1 MKLFFDARYIRTD
14 FHDGISRY
22 STELAGAVYAQKPD
36 TIFLIWHADQAK
48 LLPANAEIMM
58 FHSPASWREPFSA
71 LFLNKYHPDIL
82 FSPMQTIGTIGQ
94 KFKTILTVHDLIY
107 YRHRTPPR
115 GINPLLRIGWF
126 LYHVSYIPQRLLL
139 KGASIVATVSHTSK
153 HDIENATLTNRPI
166 IVVPNAP
173 QKLAEL
179 VPSRPDSSLPPIHLI
194 YMGSS
199 MPYKNI
205 ETLVRGMAFLPD
217 FQLHILSRIPAKR
230 KKELKHLAGTSDIV
244 FHNGVTDA
252 EYAHLLTDRALL
264 VSASVD
270 EGYGLPLA
278 ESLALG
284 VPVIVSDLAIFHEVA
299 GEGALYFN
307 PHSPADFAAK
317 VTAAAQP
324 EKYHRLSQ
332 AGKRH
337 IAHFTWEQSAKE
349 VIRACEQITTTGS
362 SSR

>member
-22 STELAGAVYAQKPD
+22 STELASAVHAQKPD
-36 TIFLIWHADQAK
+36 TVFLIWHPDQAK
-48 LLPANAEIMM
+48 LLPAGAEIAL

-71 LFLNKYHPDIL
+71 LFLNKYQPDVL
-82 FSPMQTIGTIGQ
+82 FSPMQTIGTFGQ
-94 KFKTILTVHDLIY
+94 KFKSILTVHDLIY

-115 GINPLLRIGWF
+115 GINPLLRAGWF
-126 LYHVSYIPQRLLL
+126 LYHLSYVPQRLLL
-139 KGASIVATVSHTSK
+139 KGASIVTTVRHTSK
-153 HDIENATLTNRPI
+153 QDIENANLTDRPI
-166 IVVPNAP
+166 VVVPNAP
-173 QKLAEL
+173 QKLEEL
-179 VPSRPDSSLPPIHLI
+179 VSTRPDASLPPIHLI

-205 ETLVRGMAFLPD
+205 ETLIQGMAFLPD
-217 FQLHILSRIPAKR
+217 FQLHILSRVPEKR
-230 KKELKHLAGTSDIV
+230 KNELKHLAGTSDVV

-284 VPVIVSDLAIFHEVA
+284 VPVVVSDLAIFHEVA
-299 GEGALYFN
+299 GQGGAYFD
-307 PHSPADFAAK
+307 PHDPKDFAAK
-317 VTAAAQP
+317 VTSSA
-324 EKYHRLSQ
+324 RLETYQKLSA
-332 AGKRH
+332 AGKQH
-337 IAHFTWEQSAKE
+337 IATFSWPFSA
-349 VIRACEQITTTGS
+349 TTLLNAIDEII
-362 SSR
+362 